1 MGLLASLELITKLA
15 SSPHILQHLN
25 AAKYGFSEGR
35 GVAFSNAT
43 PRFCV
48 IILKFYKR
56 EVSGGDGEMIRRAP
70 LQKIFW
76 NINRTA

>member
-1 MGLLASLELITKLA
+1 LEFITKLA

-43 PRFCV
+43 PRFFMLQPLCRTFFSPTQAGSRK
-48 IILKFYKR
+48 IYISPLYKR
-56 EVSGGDGEMIRRAP
+56 AQV
-70 LQKIFW
+70 
-76 NINRTA
+76 